1 MIGSLGGD
9 FNLIRHPENRNK
21 SGGDLGEMNMFNEL
35 ITDLDLIEIPFSG
48 RNFSWSNMQTDPLLI
63 KLDWVFT
70 SSSWALSFPATYV
83 QPLSKPVS
91 DHIPYTVIIGSHIP
105 KSNMFRFE
113 NYWVDH
119 PG

>member
-1 MIGSLGGD
+1 M
-9 FNLIRHPENRNK
+9 HA
-21 SGGDLGEMNMFNEL
+21 
-35 ITDLDLIEIPFSG
+35 
-48 RNFSWSNMQTDPLLI
+48 DPLFV

-70 SSSWALSFPATYV
+70 SSSWAMTFPTTYV

-91 DHIPYTVIIGSHIP
+91 DHIPYTVHVGSSIP

-119 PG
+119 HGFIDIVSLHWNNSPFYANAARNLSAKLIWA